1 MHVGELW
8 HGIGREQGY
17 HGVDE
22 GAAHDDAK
30 GYTPVGSVDSS

>member
-8 HGIGREQGY
+8 YGTRRGQGY

-22 GAAHDDAK
+22 GAAKDNAN
-30 GYTPVGSVDSS
+30 